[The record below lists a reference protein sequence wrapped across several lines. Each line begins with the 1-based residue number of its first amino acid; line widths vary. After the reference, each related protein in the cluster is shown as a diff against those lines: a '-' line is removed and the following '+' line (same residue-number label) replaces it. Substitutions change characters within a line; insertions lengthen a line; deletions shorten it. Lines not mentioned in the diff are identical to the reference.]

1 MMIEIK
7 KIKQNKSEWTMVNLK
22 QNRQRELRE

>member
-1 MMIEIK
+1 MIEIK